1 MNIKSIVYFS
11 LLGFI
16 TVNGNAQNASDE
28 LLRINDNPF
37 SVGEFERI
45 YTKNL
50 DLIQDAEQKNVDNYI
65 DLFVLYKLKV
75 AKAFELELDKRTGHI
90 NEFNSH
96 RSQLAEQ
103 YITNQETLERL
114 AKEAYERSKY
124 EIKASHIIFLADEFV
139 TPSDT
144 LKAYN
149 KAIEVREEILNGMK
163 FSDAAIQFSEDPSA
177 KTNNGEL
184 GYFSVLRMVY
194 PFETGAYN
202 TSVGQVSMPIRSQ
215 FGYHLINVEDKRL
228 KRGKISI
235 SQITLDVKDE
245 SQENV
250 IKKQIDDIYNL
261 LLQGENFENLVSKY
275 SDDLTTKDNKG
286 KFNQYEPGLI
296 SIKGLDEAVFDLKE
310 AGSFS
315 KPFRSGT
322 GWHIVKLNSEDDFPS
337 YDKMKEFYLRKVQ
350 SDNRSRIITEELIT
364 HLKEKYNYRL
374 NKANYKHLLKDIEK
388 NVETPNWTAK
398 LKSDKVL
405 AEFANQKVT
414 NSDFIQYV
422 ENKGVNFQ
430 AIKPIENGVN
440 YVFDEFISDKIKTY
454 YNDNLEVEFPEFK
467 STVQEF
473 KEGLLLFDL
482 MDQEIWKKVKTDTLG
497 YTNYYQSHL
506 NDFTKNESIKGKVY
520 MSGSRENI
528 NKALK
533 LAKKNFGKQV
543 DFLKLDSK
551 MYRIIEDDFEIN
563 DSRLPKNYILKQ
575 GVSEIFEQDGKF
587 YFVVADEFFPKK
599 TMDLEEAKQSVIY
612 EYQQQYEEQWINDLK
627 NSAKIEINDDVL
639 EQLKFKYNQK

>member
-90 NEFNSH
+90 NELNSH

-250 IKKQIDDIYNL
+250 IKKQIDEIYNL

-275 SDDLTTKDNKG
+275 SHDLTTKDNKG

>member
-250 IKKQIDDIYNL
+250 IKKQIDEIYNL

-275 SDDLTTKDNKG
+275 SHDLTTKDNKG